1 LIFYFSRI
9 FLSLKL
15 RNPTFLLFRPA
26 CDILLPHERK
36 TAMFSAFLRSS
47 LRRGLI
53 QACCA
58 SLWKGCCVQ
67 ISNFIY
73 RDIGERWRGARRAF
87 LIGLACTILPS
98 SLSPAEAR
106 ARESLA
112 VATPFE
118 VGASPAG
125 NYLAA
130 LVAGAERDTVAAAT
144 FFREALRYDPR
155 NAQLIERAFVAA
167 ISNGNMPDAFSLAD
181 RLIARD
187 TNNGLAHLA
196 LGVKAIKAKQFAAAR
211 TQIAKSGA
219 GQERDVTATLLTA
232 WTYAGSGDTKRAE
245 DLVDRLKDDN
255 FSIFRDYHKG
265 LIADLGN
272 DTSNATKWLTAAYNA
287 DKNTLRL
294 VDAYAR
300 FKAKHGD
307 RDAAIAAFEA
317 FDQILPNHP
326 VITAGLADLHAGKPF
341 EPFVKTPEQGAAEVL
356 YGLGAAGGR
365 QGDELAAMIYQR
377 LSLYLAPQ
385 NGLAI
390 ITLADIYERIKQNE
404 QAIDVYNTVPESD
417 PLRTTADIQTGE
429 ILETIG
435 KSDEAAKY
443 LKTIVDEHPKNEEAL
458 SALGNLQRSRKQ
470 FADAVETYT
479 KAINETTKPE
489 KARWPLYYFRG
500 ISYEREKNWP
510 LAEADFKHALELS
523 PDQPLVLN
531 YLGYSWVDQG
541 TNLDQAFAMLRKAV
555 ELRSTDGYIVDSLG
569 WANYKLGHYDEAVKE
584 LEHAIDLK
592 PSDPVINDHLG
603 DAYWRVGRKL
613 EAHFQWN
620 HARDLGPEPEDK
632 DKILDKIEH
641 GLPDEK
647 KPAAAD
653 AEPEKNGG

>member
-1 LIFYFSRI
+1 
-9 FLSLKL
+9 
-15 RNPTFLLFRPA
+15 
-26 CDILLPHERK
+26 
-36 TAMFSAFLRSS
+36 
-47 LRRGLI
+47 
-53 QACCA
+53 
-58 SLWKGCCVQ
+58 VQ
-67 ISNFIY
+67 ISNFAY
-73 RDIGERWRGARRAF
+73 RDISKFPHCFDSRRCLAA
-87 LIGLACTILPS
+87 GLAIAVLAFMVLVWP
-98 SLSPAEAR
+98 LSPAKAN

-155 NAQLIERAFVAA
+155 NPQLIERAFVAA
-167 ISNGNMPDAFSLAD
+167 VSNGNMQDSFVLAE

-187 TNNGLAHLA
+187 PNNGLAHLA
-196 LGVKAIKAKQFAAAR
+196 LGIKAIKAKQWVAAR
-211 TQIAKSGA
+211 AQLAKSGA

-232 WTYAGSGDTKRAE
+232 WTYAGTGETKRALE
-245 DLVDRLKDDN
+245 LVDRLKDEN

-265 LIADLGN
+265 LIADIGDNLPE
-272 DTSNATKWLTAAYNA
+272 AAKRLTAAYNA

-307 RDAAIAAFEA
+307 RDAALAAYQA

-326 VITAGLADLHAGKPF
+326 IVAAAMADLRSGKAL
-341 EPFVKTPEQGAAEVL
+341 EPVVKTPEQGAAEVL
-356 YGLGAAGGR
+356 YGLGSAGGR
-365 QGDELAAMIYQR
+365 QGDELAAMIYLR
-377 LSLYLAPQ
+377 LSLFLAPQ
-385 NGLAI
+385 NGLAT

-404 QAIDVYNTVPESD
+404 QAIDVYNTVPETD

-429 ILETIG
+429 ILETLG
-435 KSDEAAKY
+435 RSEEAGKY
-443 LKTIVDEHPKNEEAL
+443 LKTIVDEHPKDEDAL

-470 FADAVETYT
+470 FAEAVETYT
-479 KAINETTKPE
+479 QALNETTKPE

-500 ISYEREKNWP
+500 IAYERQKQWP
-510 LAEADFKHALELS
+510 LAEADFKHALELY

-541 TNLDQAFAMLRKAV
+541 MNLDQAFAMLHKAV

-569 WANYKLGHYDEAVKE
+569 WAYYKLGHYDQAMKE
-584 LEHAIDLK
+584 LERAIDLK

-603 DAYWRVGRKL
+603 DAYWRMGRKL

-641 GLPDEK
+641 GLPDED

-653 AEPEKNGG
+653 AEPGKNGG